1 MDKLS
6 PADRS
11 ALMARVRSRHTT
23 PELAVRRAA
32 HKVGYRFRL
41 HRRDLPGSPDLLFP
55 KHRLAV
61 FVHGCFW
68 HQHPGCRRATIP
80 GSNVAKWVEKFKKN
94 QVRDAEAIAKLEA
107 LGWSVLVIWE
117 CEARSE
123 TSITTKINEAVAGI
137 SKKKNSRLDKAVL
150 ERDKSHEGGS

>member
-1 MDKLS
+1 MEKLS

-32 HKVGYRFRL
+32 HKAGYRFRL

-68 HQHPGCRRATIP
+68 HQHQGCRRATMP
-80 GSNVAKWVEKFKKN
+80 SSNASKWTEKFDKN
-94 QVRDAEAIAKLEA
+94 RARDINATAKLEA
-107 LGWSVLVIWE
+107 LGWKVLVIWE
-117 CEARSE
+117 CETRSD
-123 TSITTKINEAVAGI
+123 EAII
-137 SKKKNSRLDKAVL
+137 SKITHATWPLLGKNIRHLDKADQG
-150 ERDKSHEGGS
+150 RDKSEKGGS